1 MIDLEL
7 RLRDLAAELDVPEA
21 AGLPEVVRRRLEGVT
36 PMRRRSR
43 LRTVALVAAA
53 ILMLAGTAI
62 AARFA
67 IRGVEILPTPPE
79 TPVAPPGE
87 GLALGDPVTLEKA
100 RDAVPFE
107 VGVLPALGDPDGVFL
122 DDSVPDGRISM
133 TYVPRPGLPR
143 DRPTGL
149 GALFV
154 QFHGTIDEEALLGKV
169 FTEAATVER
178 VRVDGDPGFWLEGPH
193 VVYLLDA
200 DGEVREDTVRLAGNV
215 LLWQSGDITL
225 RLESGL
231 SQAEAIAAAE
241 SLSGT

>member
-53 ILMLAGTAI
+53 ILLLAGTAV

-79 TPVAPPGE
+79 APVAPPGE

-154 QFHGTIDEEALLGKV
+154 QFRGAVDEEKLVGKV
-169 FTEAATVER
+169 FNQGSVER
-178 VRVDGDPGFWLEGPH
+178 VSVDGGPAFWLEGPH

-200 DGEVREDTVRLAGNV
+200 NGEVREDTVRLAGNV